1 VTVRL
6 NEPGTEYEDRL
17 NQLDLTIARNFKVR
31 NLRFRPELAMF
42 NALNAAPVLT
52 ETLVYGPNLGKVTSI
67 LNARLL
73 RVGMLVKF

>member
-1 VTVRL
+1 MT
-6 NEPGTEYEDRL
+6 
-17 NQLDLTIARNFKVR
+17 
-31 NLRFRPELAMF
+31 FRPELAMF

-73 RVGMLVKF
+73 RVGHAGEVLARTR